1 MSMNFNYITNTEVI
15 IDNKKHYIRMYNGM
29 TGIGS
34 REYWID
40 DKKQHHNI
48 VMQSQD
54 ITKGNHE
61 IYTIKWRDTPWDKID
76 IIIHES
82 EVPFLLSNENSWREP
97 SKRYFY
103 NAT

>member
-1 MSMNFNYITNTEVI
+1 MSMNFNYITNTEVT

-97 SKRYFY
+97 SKRSFL
-103 NAT
+103 

>member
-1 MSMNFNYITNTEVI
+1 MSMNFNYITNTEVT

-48 VMQSQD
+48 VMKSQD

-97 SKRYFY
+97 FKRSFL
-103 NAT
+103 

>member
-1 MSMNFNYITNTEVI
+1 MSMNFNYITNTEVT
-15 IDNKKHYIRMYNGM
+15 IDNKKYYIRMYNGM

-34 REYWID
+34 REYWIN

-97 SKRYFY
+97 TKRSFL
-103 NAT
+103 